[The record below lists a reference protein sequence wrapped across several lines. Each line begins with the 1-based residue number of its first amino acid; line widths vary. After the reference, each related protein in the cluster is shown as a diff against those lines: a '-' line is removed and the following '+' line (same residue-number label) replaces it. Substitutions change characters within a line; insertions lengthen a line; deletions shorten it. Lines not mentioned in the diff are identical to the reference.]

1 MENEGEKLY
10 SFLYIFFLYI
20 SCVNFLFELSL
31 LDSIVLFRRKEASLA
46 KVINVN
52 RSIVDGA
59 SKLVASLLVYSL
71 WGTVGCGSDHPLSTR
86 EKKKRKKR
94 LVKRGRRI
102 FRFDYVRV
110 ALTRLRVLIAPYPK
124 QENSTSP
131 PLYIR
136 QLYYNC
142 PITRAYNSFRFAF
155 ASQVGEKRS
164 RRDFPFRREIDARLF
179 KYKSSLP
186 SSFQEWKGNGK
197 MYQSGLRLSRRQ
209 KFHISHRHGNN
220 LACFALGLA

>member
-1 MENEGEKLY
+1 MERASWSPLFSFILYGERYGVWIRRPSFHEGEKK
-10 SFLYIFFLYI
+10 
-20 SCVNFLFELSL
+20 
-31 LDSIVLFRRKEASLA
+31 R
-46 KVINVN
+46 
-52 RSIVDGA
+52 
-59 SKLVASLLVYSL
+59 
-71 WGTVGCGSDHPLSTR
+71 
-86 EKKKRKKR
+86 KRKKR

-155 ASQVGEKRS
+155 ASRSGKREVEETS
-164 RRDFPFRREIDARLF
+164 PSVA
-179 KYKSSLP
+179 KSTPACLNINLP
-186 SSFQEWKGNGK
+186 SPPRSKNGRGMEK
-197 MYQSGLRLSRRQ
+197 CIKAVCG
-209 KFHISHRHGNN
+209 
-220 LACFALGLA
+220 

>member
-31 LDSIVLFRRKEASLA
+31 LNSIVFFRRKEASLA

-71 WGTVGCGSDHPLSTR
+71 WGTVWGVDPTTLFPRGR
-86 EKKKRKKR
+86 KKKRKRKKR
-94 LVKRGRRI
+94 LVKRSRRI

-136 QLYYNC
+136 QLHYNC

-155 ASQVGEKRS
+155 ASRSGKREVEETS
-164 RRDFPFRREIDARLF
+164 PSVA
-179 KYKSSLP
+179 KSTPACLNINLP
-186 SSFQEWKGNGK
+186 SPPRSKNGRGMEK
-197 MYQSGLRLSRRQ
+197 CIKAVCG
-209 KFHISHRHGNN
+209 
-220 LACFALGLA
+220 

>member
-31 LDSIVLFRRKEASLA
+31 LNSIVFFRRKEASLA

-71 WGTVGCGSDHPLSTR
+71 WGTVGCGSDDPLSTR

-136 QLYYNC
+136 QLHYNC

-155 ASQVGEKRS
+155 ASRSGKREVEETS
-164 RRDFPFRREIDARLF
+164 PSVA
-179 KYKSSLP
+179 KSTPACLNINLP
-186 SSFQEWKGNGK
+186 SPPRSKNGRGMEK
-197 MYQSGLRLSRRQ
+197 CIKAVCG
-209 KFHISHRHGNN
+209 
-220 LACFALGLA
+220 

>member
-1 MENEGEKLY
+1 MERASWSPLFSFILYGERYGVWIRRPSFHEGEKK
-10 SFLYIFFLYI
+10 
-20 SCVNFLFELSL
+20 
-31 LDSIVLFRRKEASLA
+31 R
-46 KVINVN
+46 
-52 RSIVDGA
+52 
-59 SKLVASLLVYSL
+59 
-71 WGTVGCGSDHPLSTR
+71 
-86 EKKKRKKR
+86 KRKKR

-136 QLYYNC
+136 QLHYNC